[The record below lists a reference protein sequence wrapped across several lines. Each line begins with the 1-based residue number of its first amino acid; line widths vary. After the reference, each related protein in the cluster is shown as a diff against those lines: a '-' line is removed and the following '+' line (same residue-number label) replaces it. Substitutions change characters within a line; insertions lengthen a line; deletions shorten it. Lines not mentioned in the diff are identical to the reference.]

1 MREILDHF
9 TIPIETLQ
17 EKHTIDDNLYDDLE
31 LLDCHSKESNSSFY
45 YKLFNPTSKAGKIV
59 MEKMAKFYTA
69 NTQFLKDSQKLYK
82 KCDELE
88 NDSKLCQSAW
98 DIWSVTKEDSNF
110 HEKYQYLDIDQVKWL
125 NSSAPFLL
133 ILTFYSVLSPL
144 LNILAPFLLLLVPF
158 IILKIMKVPITAAS
172 YTKILLEQLDKHS
185 FGQLFTR
192 FWEVPPSQRIYLVL
206 CFGMYIYNIYQN
218 VLSCYQFY
226 RNTDFINVYFKK
238 MCNYVKHTRKQ
249 LNTYISL
256 ITPYKTFNSYKNYLK
271 NKVNDIDVLYKTL
284 DQIPKARFNPLYLN
298 SMGFVMKQFYL
309 MNTSKP
315 IADLLY
321 FSFGFN
327 GYIDNIEGLVSKIK
341 QKTIHPARIVNKNKN
356 IVKFTDTFYPL
367 IEGTPII
374 KNTVDISQNII
385 ITGPNAA
392 GKTTLLKTTVLNI
405 LITQQVG
412 FGFYRKAKITPF
424 HYIHCYLNIPDT
436 SSRDSLFQAE
446 ARRCGKILQLI
457 EDNPNKRHFCIFD
470 ELYSGTNPF
479 EAIASAYSYLKYL
492 KQKPHVSFML
502 TTHFIRLCNLFE
514 GKKQIKNYNM
524 ETKIEKNIP
533 TYSYKLVLGISKI
546 KGGICVLRNLGYPET
561 ILKETERLIREQ

>member
-59 MEKMAKFYTA
+59 IEKMAKFYTA
-69 NTQFLKDSQKLYK
+69 NVNFLKDSQKLYK

-98 DIWSVTKEDSNF
+98 DIWSKTKEDSNF

-133 ILTFYSVLSPL
+133 ILTFYSILSPL

-356 IVKFTDTFYPL
+356 TVKFTDTFYPL

-479 EAIASAYSYLKYL
+479 EAIASAYSYLNYL